1 MNPQRK
7 DLDMSNSLT
16 FDRTVGLMQDRLSLN
31 SLNQK
36 LISGNLANINTPGF
50 SAKELSFDKVLR
62 ESLEEQV
69 LQMVR
74 SNDDHIVSDNPVSAL
89 EKPEV
94 VETGEVDLD
103 YEMVKLTK
111 NSVEYQF
118 IVGMLNKKFNMLKHA
133 ITEGGQ

>member
-1 MNPQRK
+1 
-7 DLDMSNSLT
+7 MSNSLT